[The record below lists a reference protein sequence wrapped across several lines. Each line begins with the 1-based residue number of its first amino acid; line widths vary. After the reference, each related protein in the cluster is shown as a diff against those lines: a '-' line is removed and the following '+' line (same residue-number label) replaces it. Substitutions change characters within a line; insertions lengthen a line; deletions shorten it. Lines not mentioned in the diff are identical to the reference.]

1 MKKPAIIAAIALI
14 ELGAL
19 SPAAR
24 AGDGGAIAAGVIG
37 GLAVG
42 ALAGAAIADA
52 HRPPSLVYRDYDD
65 VIVYRPR
72 RRIHV
77 YRYEEP
83 PYYVYHDYR
92 GYRYDDGSWPDY

>member
-1 MKKPAIIAAIALI
+1 MTKPVIIAAIALI
-14 ELGAL
+14 GLGSL
-19 SPAAR
+19 SSAAR
-24 AGDGGAIAAGVIG
+24 AGDGGAVAAGVIG

-52 HRPPSLVYRDYDD
+52 NRPPAVMHDD
-65 VIVYRPR
+65 DEYVTVYRPR

-83 PYYVYHDYR
+83 QYYGYDYHH
-92 GYRYDDGSWPDY
+92 GYRYDYGPWHDY

>member
-1 MKKPAIIAAIALI
+1 MKKPIIIAAIALI

-19 SPAAR
+19 SSAAR

-52 HRPPSLVYRDYDD
+52 NRPPAIVYEDDDY
-65 VIVYRPR
+65 VTVYRPR

-83 PYYVYHDYR
+83 PSYGYYR
-92 GYRYDDGSWPDY
+92 GYHHDYGAWHDY

>member
-1 MKKPAIIAAIALI
+1 MKKPVIIAAIALI

-24 AGDGGAIAAGVIG
+24 AGDAGAIAAGVIG

-42 ALAGAAIADA
+42 ALAGGAIADA
-52 HRPPSLVYRDYDD
+52 NRPPAVVYDD
-65 VIVYRPR
+65 DEYVTVYRPR

-77 YRYEEP
+77 YRYVEP
-83 PYYVYHDYR
+83 PHYGYYQD
-92 GYRYDDGSWPDY
+92 YRYDYGPWRDY

>member
-1 MKKPAIIAAIALI
+1 MNKPVIIAAIALI
-14 ELGAL
+14 GFGSL
-19 SPAAR
+19 SSAAR
-24 AGDGGAIAAGVIG
+24 AGDGGAVAAGVIG

-52 HRPPSLVYRDYDD
+52 NRPPAVVYHDDDY
-65 VIVYRPR
+65 VTVYRPR

-83 PYYVYHDYR
+83 PYYGYYDYR
-92 GYRYDDGSWPDY
+92 GYRYDYGPWHDD

>member
-1 MKKPAIIAAIALI
+1 MKRPIIIAAIALI

-19 SPAAR
+19 SPEAR
-24 AGDGGAIAAGVIG
+24 AGDDGAIAAGVIG

-52 HRPPSLVYRDYDD
+52 NRPPAVVYDD
-65 VIVYRPR
+65 YNYVTVYRPR

-83 PYYVYHDYR
+83 PYYGYHYYR
-92 GYRYDDGSWPDY
+92 GYRYDDGSWPDD